1 MGLENSLYAERSR
14 GANERN
20 EQRFSMIA
28 DAAFTGV
35 FKDHKDMQHALD
47 EISDQIM

>member
-20 EQRFSMIA
+20 EQHSMIA
-28 DAAFTGV
+28 DAAFAGA
-35 FKDHKDMQHALD
+35 FKDHADMKQAID
-47 EISDQIM
+47 EFSEEII